1 MNSLRPLLL
10 CVLVLAIV
18 AMGTQH
24 TMANVFASNI
34 RITQPNSTLPFDA
47 KVNDGSGVGIRF
59 TLSDHADS
67 VIVSINRGAT
77 YINSAKG
84 INFNNG
90 DTIIVWN
97 GRDFSNNLVTTG
109 DYTIT
114 VTAFDKGYNKYTE
127 IFWNDTYGIFT
138 RGVTAITDENLKNF
152 GFIYSADNGGYGG
165 AGTGVVR
172 HSGDGRPWGN
182 AQGIAKITNTG
193 AVVGPANLRYSS
205 EATDDGYVY
214 LIGRDNKQIFRYHTD
229 TMNVTL
235 VDSGGYT
242 TNLEGLAVTRGD
254 VTNKLVAVAGNS
266 KVYLF
271 VDGGPSL
278 AHPKTVMID
287 GDSTVVYWDVQ
298 FGQDSVVFATFYG
311 AKDQI
316 RPGVAKFDFH
326 GWDGMS
332 SKKLADAAWTTTVD
346 SGRGNTMAIHRGQDT
361 LGADDL
367 LYFTIA
373 RRKTADVNAPQK
385 IYVVKNLY
393 TGSPTLDTAYSD
405 KQNNMTGARSDI
417 AVDAVG
423 NIIYFENSNEEVVLI
438 SPPTGPNTFMTHG
451 QTPIKIIASES
462 IIAVRRQTIDPYRPN
477 RLNDT
482 VTVIGTVNST
492 NPTASANRFQYF
504 IQDDSAGIC
513 ITKGSVT
520 GGGPVYKV
528 GYRIVVKG
536 VVGQNR
542 GTTQLNILNMTD
554 VSVLDSGNTVTPIV
568 LTVDQYLTN
577 PEMYESRLIKF
588 VGVAKTATSVAW
600 PVLGS
605 DANMTIT
612 DGYRELLLRIDSDTE
627 IDGTTE
633 PVWPVAVQ
641 GTSTQYTSASTVYND
656 GYQISANFPTDFTGG
671 LQVPPNRY
679 FTLMNPA
686 NNARIVL
693 NDSAQTVQFLWRA
706 AVDLNGDNVIYQWLP
721 VGFSA
726 VATGNAAK
734 DTFLVRNGKQLLTYL
749 GASDSVNLR
758 WTVMAKDP
766 ANPIIY
772 CKDSMTVK
780 LVRGTL
786 TGVGD
791 LAMLPKTFSLS
802 QNYPNPF
809 NPTTTIR
816 FGLPTASSVSLKLY
830 DALGREVATLLNEQR
845 PAGYVQV
852 IWNGMNNSGARV
864 ASGVYFYRI
873 DAQPVG
879 GGQAFVELKKMVLLK

>member
-1 MNSLRPLLL
+1 MRYLHPLLL
-10 CVLVLAIV
+10 SVLVLALA
-18 AMGTQH
+18 AMGTDQA
-24 TMANVFASNI
+24 MANVFASNI

-59 TLSDHADS
+59 VLSDHADS
-67 VIVSINRGAT
+67 VIVTINRGAT
-77 YINSAKG
+77 YINSVKG
-84 INFNNG
+84 VNFNNG
-90 DTIIVWN
+90 DTLVVWN

-109 DYTIT
+109 DYTVT
-114 VTAFDKGYNKYTE
+114 VSAFDKGYSKYTE
-127 IFWNDTYGIFT
+127 IFYNDAYNIFT
-138 RGVTAITDENLKNF
+138 RGVTAITNENLKSF

-172 HSGDGRPWGN
+172 HSGDGRLWGN
-182 AQGIAKITNTG
+182 AQGVAKLTNTG

-214 LIGRDNKQIFRYHTD
+214 LIGRDNKQIFRYHAD

-254 VTNKLVAVAGNS
+254 VTNKLVAVAGNA

-278 AHPKTVMID
+278 AHPKTVIID

-326 GWDGMS
+326 GWNGTS
-332 SKKLADAAWTTTVD
+332 SKKLADAAWTATVD
-346 SGRGNTMAIHRGQDT
+346 SGRGNTMAIHHGKDT

-373 RRKTADVNAPQK
+373 RRKSPDANAPQK

-405 KQNNMTGARSDI
+405 KQNNMTQSRSDI

-423 NIIYFENSNEEVVLI
+423 NIIYFENSNEEVALV
-438 SPPTGPNTFMTHG
+438 SPPTGPNTFMTRG
-451 QTPIKIIASES
+451 QSPIKIIASES
-462 IIAVRRQTIDPYRPN
+462 IMAVRRQTVDPYKPN

-513 ITKGSVT
+513 VTKGSVT

-536 VVGQNR
+536 VVSQNR
-542 GTTQLNILNMTD
+542 GTTQLNILNMSD
-554 VSVLDSGNTVTPIV
+554 VSVLDSGNVVTPIV
-568 LTVDQYLTN
+568 LTMDQYLTN
-577 PEMYESRLIKF
+577 AEMYESRLIKF
-588 VGVAKTATSVAW
+588 VGAVKTATSVAW
-600 PVLGS
+600 PILGA

-612 DGYRELLLRIDSDTE
+612 DGYREVLLRLDSDTD

-641 GTSTQYTSASTVYND
+641 GTATQYTSAATVYND

-679 FTLMNPA
+679 FALMNPA
-686 NNARIVL
+686 SNARIVL
-693 NDSAQTVQFLWRA
+693 NDTAQTVQFLWRA
-706 AVDLNGDNVIYQWLP
+706 AVDLNGDNVLYQWLP

-734 DTFLVRNGKQLLTYL
+734 DTSLVRTGKQLLTYL
-749 GASDSVNLR
+749 GAADSVNLR

-766 ANPIIY
+766 TNPIVY
-772 CKDSMTVK
+772 CKDSMTVR
-780 LVRGTL
+780 LVRGTI
-786 TGVGD
+786 TGVND
-791 LAMLPKTFSLS
+791 LAMIPASFSLS

-816 FGLPTASSVSLKLY
+816 FGLPAASSVTLTLY

-852 IWNGMNNSGARV
+852 TWNGLNTSGARV

-879 GGQAFVELKKMVLLK
+879 GGQAFVELKKMILLK